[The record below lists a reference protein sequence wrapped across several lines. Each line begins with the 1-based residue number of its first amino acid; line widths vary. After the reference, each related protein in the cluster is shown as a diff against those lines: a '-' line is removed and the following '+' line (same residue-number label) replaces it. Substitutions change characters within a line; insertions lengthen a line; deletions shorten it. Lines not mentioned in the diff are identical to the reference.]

1 MTPAVVD
8 ALVVDTLLK
17 VVVGHGVLH
26 VGQLAGGGQVAA
38 VGRGGRNGAGVH
50 QGDGADLALAGLGAL
65 AVREVAGRVADGE
78 LTVGRGVAR
87 AEAGAAEALAED
99 AAGGDNVRHSAVFD
113 QFQIGRHAVGVDAEL
128 ELAVAA
134 ALAFDDVRHG
144 ADIFIRAAGAAGHN
158 ALVNVDAAIVA
169 DLADEVHLDLAAQLP
184 VGLVLRRLQD
194 LFGVG
199 LQLADRGFTYRED
212 ITEKLGIDM
221 SQVTKPEDLTAV
233 FAKVK
238 EAYPDMTIIDPN
250 RANALFESYLGK
262 IDKIDPLGDNIAS
275 PVSGVAYQDNATVV
289 DMYETT
295 DFKELCELTRS
306 WFEAGYYASDAATT
320 TATTAELLMSGNC
333 FGTFCGLGN
342 PKIAQQYTNNYG
354 HPFENVQISDSMIW
368 SGNGGAWMVNSGCK
382 DPSAAC
388 KFMNLLYTDAYV
400 DNLLVYGEEGV
411 DYKLDE
417 NGCAVAP
424 DGYTDLN
431 SVAYTNNMNYYFW
444 GNKWLTYPVAG
455 GLYGEE
461 KETNKQQNYDGDHSN
476 YYGFLYDYSD
486 KEAEYTACQ
495 NIVEEYK
502 KSLWVGAADVDTT
515 LAEMTKRLKAAGM
528 DDLIQAKQEQLDAW
542 MSSK

>member
-1 MTPAVVD
+1 M
-8 ALVVDTLLK
+8 K
-17 VVVGHGVLH
+17 KKI
-26 VGQLAGGGQVAA
+26 LAILMAT
-38 VGRGGRNGAGVH
+38 
-50 QGDGADLALAGLGAL
+50 
-65 AVREVAGRVADGE
+65 
-78 LTVGRGVAR
+78 LTVGSLLSGCGGAQSGDATGKQESSKQESSDSEEP
-87 AEAGAAEALAED
+87 AEI
-99 AAGGDNVRHSAVFD
+99 VFAYMT
-113 QFQIGRHAVGVDAEL
+113 QNNIPESSEL
-128 ELAVAA
+128 ERIQNLINDYTVDKINTKVKLVLFSNSDYMNQVNLMLAS
-134 ALAFDDVRHG
+134 G
-144 ADIFIRAAGAAGHN
+144 
-158 ALVNVDAAIVA
+158 
-169 DLADEVHLDLAAQLP
+169 EQLDLFQAYNTSHLKYI
-184 VGLVLRRLQD
+184 QD
-194 LFGVG
+194 GTALDITEYLDSDLKETTETLYDGF
-199 LQLADRGFTYRED
+199 LAPTTVEGKTYGILNMGSNYVPGGFTYRED
-212 ITEKLGIDM
+212 ITEELGIDM

-275 PVSGVAYQDNATVV
+275 SVSGVAYQDNATVV
-289 DMYETT
+289 DIYETT

-424 DGYTDLN
+424 NGYTDLN
-431 SVAYTNNMNYYFW
+431 SVAYTDNMNYYFW
-444 GNKWLTYPVAG
+444 GNKWLTYPVVG

-486 KEAEYTACQ
+486 KEAEYTACL

>member
-1 MTPAVVD
+1 MQPENSKQESSDSEEPAEIVFAYMTQNNIP
-8 ALVVDTLLK
+8 
-17 VVVGHGVLH
+17 
-26 VGQLAGGGQVAA
+26 
-38 VGRGGRNGAGVH
+38 
-50 QGDGADLALAGLGAL
+50 
-65 AVREVAGRVADGE
+65 E
-78 LTVGRGVAR
+78 
-87 AEAGAAEALAED
+87 
-99 AAGGDNVRHSAVFD
+99 SS
-113 QFQIGRHAVGVDAEL
+113 EL
-128 ELAVAA
+128 ERIQNLINDYTVDKINTKVKLVLFSNSDYMNQVNLMLAS
-134 ALAFDDVRHG
+134 G
-144 ADIFIRAAGAAGHN
+144 
-158 ALVNVDAAIVA
+158 
-169 DLADEVHLDLAAQLP
+169 EQLDLFQAYNTSHLKYI
-184 VGLVLRRLQD
+184 QD
-194 LFGVG
+194 GTALDITEYLDNDLKETTETLYDGF
-199 LQLADRGFTYRED
+199 LAPTTVEGKTYGILNMGSNYVPGGFTYRED
-212 ITEKLGIDM
+212 ITEELGIDM

-262 IDKIDPLGDNIAS
+262 IAKIDPLGDNIAS
-275 PVSGVAYQDNATVV
+275 SVSGVAYQDNATVV

-295 DFKELCELTRS
+295 DFKEVCELARS

-431 SVAYTNNMNYYFW
+431 SVAYTDNMNYYFW
-444 GNKWLTYPVAG
+444 GNKWLTYPVVG

-486 KEAEYTACQ
+486 KEAEYTACL

-528 DDLIQAKQEQLDAW
+528 DDLIQTKQEQLDAW